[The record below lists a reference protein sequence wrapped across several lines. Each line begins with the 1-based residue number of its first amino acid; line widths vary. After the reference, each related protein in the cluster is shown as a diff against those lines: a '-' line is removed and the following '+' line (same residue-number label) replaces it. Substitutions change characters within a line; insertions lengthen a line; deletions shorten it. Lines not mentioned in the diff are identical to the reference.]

1 MKTKII
7 LNKFINHIEKRPKM
21 YVNDPDFMKISSL
34 ISGYF
39 CAINDTEDI
48 PLNLMFSEWLN
59 DNGEKTSLI
68 WNEYIFSVIAK
79 NDAEIAYSELFK
91 KIKLFIS
98 DLNV

>member
-1 MKTKII
+1 
-7 LNKFINHIEKRPKM
+7 
-21 YVNDPDFMKISSL
+21 MKISSL